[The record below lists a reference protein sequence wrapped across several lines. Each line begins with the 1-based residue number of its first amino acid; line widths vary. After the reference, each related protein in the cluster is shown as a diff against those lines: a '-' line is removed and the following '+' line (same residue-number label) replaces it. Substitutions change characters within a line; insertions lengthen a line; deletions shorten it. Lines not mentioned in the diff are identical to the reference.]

1 MWALAAKVTHFCS
14 ILLSVIALHSI
25 IGGSIGGVAALII
38 ISSFII
44 IVLVYYCCKCLK
56 KGKQSKSNN
65 LRMFIQNIVLIV
77 PRCDIYTWLNILC
90 ISALFN
96 YSSSYALPNCR

>member
-1 MWALAAKVTHFCS
+1 MWALAAKVTHFCC
-14 ILLSVIALHSI
+14 ILFSVIALGSI

-38 ISSFII
+38 ILIII

-65 LRMFIQNIVLIV
+65 LRMFIQNTVLTV